1 MHIDKIFELYRE
13 LQAYVGWSE
22 DDAEQVRSVA
32 DLLKP
37 HLGPLIDDFYA
48 EIQRHPQAN
57 KVITGG
63 PAQVERLKGTLLV
76 WVGDLLTATC
86 DRDYV
91 ARRWKVGWRH
101 VDIGLPQAYTNAA
114 MSRLRTGLMQA
125 LYSSPDIDAEH
136 LSLAARALNKMID
149 LDLAV
154 IEDAYQTEF
163 LIRQDRVKRLSTIGE
178 LAGGVAH
185 ELRNPLGIIRNSA
198 YFLRISQ
205 KELSQDAKDAF
216 DELERGL
223 ATSNRLV
230 SELLDYVREPKRQES
245 EFPVTAA
252 IDEALSRI
260 EIPAAVNILHPV
272 GQDVVVCRADKGQI
286 VQIIVNLICNAF
298 DAMPKGGDLKLC
310 AMHQE
315 NYVVLEVTDSGPG
328 IAATDLEK
336 IFEPLFSRKIKG
348 IGLGLAV
355 SRRYAELNH
364 GSLEVRSVPGCGAT
378 FQLKLP
384 APEPREIEV

>member
-1 MHIDKIFELYRE
+1 MHLDKIYELYRD

-63 PAQVERLKGTLLV
+63 PAQVERLKGTLLA
-76 WVGDLLTATC
+76 WVRDLLAGPC
-86 DRDYV
+86 DREYV

-101 VDIGLPQAYTNAA
+101 VDIGLPQVYTNAA
-114 MSRLRTGLMQA
+114 MSRLRTGLIQA
-125 LYSSPDIDAEH
+125 LYSSPGIDAKQ
-136 LSLAARALNKMID
+136 LPLAVRALNKMID

-205 KELSQDAKDAF
+205 KELSQDAEDAF

-260 EIPAAVNILHPV
+260 EIPAAVNFLHPV
-272 GQDVVVCRADKGQI
+272 GQDDVVCRADKGQI
-286 VQIIVNLICNAF
+286 VQIIVNLIFNAF
-298 DAMPKGGDLKLC
+298 DAMPKGGELKLR

-315 NYVVLEVTDSGPG
+315 NYVILEVTDSGPG

-378 FQLKLP
+378 FRLKLP